1 MSATPIL
8 RRNPVLGEITDH
20 ELLFDAL
27 LSARGAHTSKD
38 RELSLSGLLS
48 PTLMS
53 GCSDAAAILERAITE
68 NQRIL
73 VVGDFDAD
81 GATSSA
87 LAVSALSA
95 FGARRVD
102 YLVPNRFEY
111 GYGLSPEIVEVA
123 RERSP
128 DVLITVDNGISSV
141 EGVALARSF
150 GWKVIVTDHHL
161 APEILPDASVIVNP
175 NQPDCRFPSK
185 ALAGVGVMFYVLVAL
200 RSALR
205 GSHYFDRVGLV
216 EPNLAEW
223 LDLVAVGSVAD
234 LVPLDVNNRI
244 LVEQGLR
251 RIRAG
256 LARPGIRAL
265 LKVAGRSHET
275 LVAQDI
281 GFAVGPRINAAGRLD
296 DMSIGI
302 RCLLASDDRE
312 AESLAEELDTL
323 NRDRRSIEQ
332 TMKDDAERALEYLGI
347 TLNRVPYGIVLFDRS
362 WHQGV
367 VGILASRIKERFNRP
382 AVIFAQ
388 GEQGELKGSARSIEG
403 LHIRDAL
410 DLVAKTNPGMIL
422 KFGGHAMAAGL
433 TISASAFDE
442 FSLAFESTVEKLVN
456 EEMLEPT
463 QYSDGE
469 LSPHFFDLSFARQL
483 RVLQPW
489 GQKFP
494 EPVFDGVFRV
504 HQKRVVGL
512 RHVKLTLIAA
522 GSSNP
527 LDAIAFNADLGLYEQ
542 SEGCAL
548 QMVYRLDVNEFRG
561 LESLQLVI
569 LHAERVKDIHS

>member
-1 MSATPIL
+1 MSSSQIL
-8 RRNPVLGEITDH
+8 RRSPALGEITEPDV
-20 ELLFDAL
+20 LFDAL
-27 LSARGAHTSKD
+27 LSLRGAPMKKD

-48 PTLMS
+48 PELMS
-53 GCSDAAAILERAITE
+53 GCSDAATILEQAITE

-87 LAVSALSA
+87 LAVSALKA
-95 FGARRVD
+95 FGARHVD

-123 RERSP
+123 RERAP
-128 DVLITVDNGISSV
+128 DVLVTVDNGISSV

-205 GSHYFDRVGLV
+205 ASNYFDRAGLV

-234 LVPLDVNNRI
+234 LVPLDQNNRI

-256 LARPGIRAL
+256 LARPGIQAL

-281 GFAVGPRINAAGRLD
+281 GFALGPRINAAGRLD

-302 RCLLASDDRE
+302 RCLLASDQQE
-312 AESLAEELDTL
+312 AEALAQELDTL

-332 TMKDDAERALEYLGI
+332 TMKDDAERALERLGVH
-347 TLNRVPYGIVLFDRS
+347 LNQVPSAIVLFDPS

-367 VGILASRIKERFNRP
+367 VGIVASRMKERFNRP
-382 AVIFAQ
+382 SVIFAS
-388 GEQGELKGSARSIEG
+388 GDHGELKGSARSIEG

-410 DLVAKTNPGMIL
+410 DLVAKANPDLIV

-433 TISASAFDE
+433 TIPASALDE
-442 FSLAFESTVEKLVN
+442 FSLVFESTVETLIN
-456 EEMLEPT
+456 DEMLEAT
-463 QYSDGE
+463 QVTDGE
-469 LSPHFFDLSFARQL
+469 LNPRFFELPFARQL

-494 EPVFDGVFRV
+494 EPVFDGLFRV
-504 HQKRVVGL
+504 HRHRVVGL
-512 RHVKLTLIAA
+512 KHVKLSLVVDGLSA
-522 GSSNP
+522 P
-527 LDAIAFNADLGLYEQ
+527 LDAIAFNADLSLYEQ
-542 SEGCAL
+542 SEGTVL
-548 QMVYRLDVNEFRG
+548 RMVYRLDVNEFRG

-569 LHAERVKDIHS
+569 LYAEKVKDIHS

>member
-1 MSATPIL
+1 MSSSQIL
-8 RRNPVLGEITDH
+8 RRCPALGGIT
-20 ELLFDAL
+20 EPEVLFDAL
-27 LSARGAHTSKD
+27 LSLRGAPTEKD

-48 PTLMS
+48 PELMS
-53 GCSDAAAILERAITE
+53 GCSDAATILAQAITE

-87 LAVSALSA
+87 LAVSALKA
-95 FGARRVD
+95 FGARNVD

-123 RERSP
+123 RERAP
-128 DVLITVDNGISSV
+128 DVLVTVDNGISSL

-150 GWKVIVTDHHL
+150 GWQVIVTDHHL

-175 NQPDCRFPSK
+175 NQPDCPFPSK

-200 RSALR
+200 RGALR
-205 GSHYFDRVGLV
+205 ASNYFDRAGLV

-234 LVPLDVNNRI
+234 LVPLDRNNRI

-256 LARPGIRAL
+256 LARPGIQAL
-265 LKVAGRSHET
+265 LKVAGRSNET

-281 GFAVGPRINAAGRLD
+281 GFALGPRINAAGRLD

-302 RCLLASDDRE
+302 RCLLASDQQE
-312 AESLAEELDTL
+312 AEALAQELDTL

-332 TMKDDAERALEYLGI
+332 TMKDDAERALERLGVH
-347 TLNRVPYGIVLFDRS
+347 LNQVPSAIVLFDPS

-367 VGILASRIKERFNRP
+367 VGIVASRMKERFNRP
-382 AVIFAQ
+382 CIIFAS
-388 GEQGELKGSARSIEG
+388 GEHGELKGSARSIEG

-410 DLVAKTNPGMIL
+410 DLVVKANPGLIL

-433 TISASAFDE
+433 TIPASALDE
-442 FSLAFESTVEKLVN
+442 FSLVFESTVETLVN
-456 EEMLEPT
+456 EEMLEAT
-463 QYSDGE
+463 QFSDGE
-469 LSPHFFDLSFARQL
+469 LNPRFFELPFARQL

-494 EPVFDGVFRV
+494 EPVFDGFFRV
-504 HQKRVVGL
+504 HRQRVVGL
-512 RHVKLTLIAA
+512 KHVKLSLMVDGLST
-522 GSSNP
+522 P
-527 LDAIAFNADLGLYEQ
+527 LDAIAFNADLSLYEQ
-542 SEGCAL
+542 SEGTVLRMA
-548 QMVYRLDVNEFRG
+548 YRLDVNEFRG

-569 LHAERVKDIHS
+569 LYAEKVKDIHS